1 MRHKLPVQV
10 TRSDMPQWFLRSIIF
25 SKVPLWSLMPPRLM
39 NENALYPGHKETL
52 SQVIFGKIGVP
63 H

>member
-1 MRHKLPVQV
+1 
-10 TRSDMPQWFLRSIIF
+10 MPQWFLRSIIF
-25 SKVPLWSLMPPRLM
+25 PKVPLRSHIMPPRLM